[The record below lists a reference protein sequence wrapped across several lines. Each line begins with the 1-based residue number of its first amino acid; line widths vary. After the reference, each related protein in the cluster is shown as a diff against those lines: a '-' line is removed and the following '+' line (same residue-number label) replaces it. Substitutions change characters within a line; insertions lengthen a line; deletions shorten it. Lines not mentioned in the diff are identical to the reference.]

1 MTGPIMQGVQEQK
14 QRSGTAKKD
23 NFYNKYV
30 VPAANT
36 LGQLTPTP
44 AIAYTIAGHREAK
57 KL

>member
-1 MTGPIMQGVQEQK
+1 MQGVQEQK